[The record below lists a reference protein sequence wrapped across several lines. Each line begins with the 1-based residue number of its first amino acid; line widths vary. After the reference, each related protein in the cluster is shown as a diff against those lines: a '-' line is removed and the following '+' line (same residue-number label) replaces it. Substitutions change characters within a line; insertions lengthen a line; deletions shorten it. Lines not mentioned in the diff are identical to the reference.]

1 MPKRSRRITYTV
13 IEGLKRG
20 ADVSKY
26 NMVQA
31 EELSAYISNLA
42 RKLTD
47 DSQQPVFSESG
58 DKDLVIGTVR
68 GAEPVPP
75 LGGPAAVVAGR

>member
-1 MPKRSRRITYTV
+1 M

-26 NMVQA
+26 NVVQA
-31 EELSAYISNLA
+31 EELSAYVSNLA

-58 DKDLVIGTVR
+58 DKDFVIER
-68 GAEPVPP
+68 
-75 LGGPAAVVAGR
+75 